1 MLRLYLP
8 FLQLPLKQK
17 MGVFHYVRPWMF
29 GFILAGIPVATYT
42 WMIYTRPDVY
52 SQVGM
57 LLGPGAVC
65 TVLTATCCMDSWCM
79 SAWPLARLSLA
90 SKSLC
95 LGGTFSCSPS
105 CEPSYMRE

>member
-1 MLRLYLP
+1 MSETLEPRLEWLDSRPTFVLRLYLP

-65 TVLTATCCMDSWCM
+65 TVPSVWTCG
-79 SAWPLARLSLA
+79 A
-90 SKSLC
+90 
-95 LGGTFSCSPS
+95 
-105 CEPSYMRE
+105 